1 MADRPAGHICHLT
14 PGRIR
19 IRIPERRHDAAYFAA
34 VQDRLSQWAGV
45 EAVAVNPR
53 TASVL
58 VHYSDAAGL
67 FHAHATANDLFTLVD
82 PPVGRPASPA
92 AWIRS
97 AAGRP
102 RGRLG
107 RGWSAAKTELR
118 SAIAIGLLG
127 AGVYQL
133 LRGRIAAPAVTLLW
147 YAGDAAG
154 LWRNGLVPRPPPSTT
169 DTQEKR
175 A

>member
-1 MADRPAGHICHLT
+1 MADRPTGHICHLT

-67 FHAHATANDLFTLVD
+67 FHAHATANDLFTLTD
-82 PPVGRPASPA
+82 PPVGRPAS
-92 AWIRS
+92 AWIRG

-102 RGRLG
+102 QGRLG
-107 RGWSAAKTELR
+107 RGWSAAKSELR
-118 SAIAIGLLG
+118 SAVAVGLLG

-133 LRGRIAAPAVTLLW
+133 LRGRIAAPAITLLW

-154 LWRNGLVPRPPPSTT
+154 LWRRNGLMPRHPPSTT
-169 DTQEKR
+169 DTREKQ